1 MRHFP
6 FLQLDEIDFNSS
18 PLDTF
23 QLADGQKIS
32 YVDYY
37 KQHHKL
43 DITDTKQPLLVNMV
57 TRKYLISSISSKALN
72 FHHFSRY

>member
-1 MRHFP
+1 
-6 FLQLDEIDFNSS
+6 LQLDEIDFNSS

-57 TRKYLISSISSKALN
+57 TR
-72 FHHFSRY
+72 